1 MRKEGGLRL
10 GYRTAGKPAPYV
22 EDFLVERLGVGY
34 AAQAIDRKAWVGVR
48 EALTRSGSGLRH
60 YSNRLVDFL
69 GGGALM
75 QRKVDD
81 FEVADVATKMGLQI
95 QQISFCFGEMPM

>member
-1 MRKEGGLRL
+1 MQKHNKFMVGTYRKLEG
-10 GYRTAGKPAPYV
+10 
-22 EDFLVERLGVGY
+22 
-34 AAQAIDRKAWVGVR
+34 
-48 EALTRSGSGLRH
+48 
-60 YSNRLVDFL
+60 
-69 GGGALM
+69 LM